1 MTLQINTVHHSLMK
15 WQPFWID
22 THNEDQRCVKPKRSP
37 RGVSGLQPPRTESSS
52 WTLFASPAGVWKI
65 RQFHISLGFYFL
77 EKKKKREAFGNTE
90 STPLMAVTGCIWEQL
105 SPLYWV
111 QDIESFSSICYICCI
126 YVSCSPLEV
135 IKLETL
141 VLICA
146 DILPSS
152 TKIGCFS
159 PSAS

>member
-1 MTLQINTVHHSLMK
+1 MQFIILSWSNN
-15 WQPFWID
+15 PFGQTPTTKTKGVW
-22 THNEDQRCVKPKRSP
+22 NL
-37 RGVSGLQPPRTESSS
+37 RGPPEEFHSGLQPPRTESSS
-52 WTLFASPAGVWKI
+52 GTLFASPARVWKI
-65 RQFHISLGFYFL
+65 RQFHISLGFYL
-77 EKKKKREAFGNTE
+77 LGKKKEAFGNTE

-111 QDIESFSSICYICCI
+111 QDIQSFSSICYTCYI